1 MKMLGRFI
9 VTINCLVMLSFQ
21 VSMVDLV
28 EPIPYLIKIVKPLS
42 TCGPGKYLNAN
53 INSSG
58 RCKKCRP
65 CAKGYVEVSPCS
77 KYQNTRCQLCPP
89 GTFNDRRNGVC
100 NNCTA
105 CDKGF
110 FVRRPCLPSKD
121 TKCRKCPEGTFSVDG
136 TRWGCKYCKI
146 CSEIQDEI
154 LPCTTENDRVCTDDN
169 QIDSAQSEVIWTET
183 EVEDNVEFN
192 THTRLVLVAT
202 CTAISFTFLIVLL
215 AWTLQTY
222 RHFAN
227 RYQTTLCKIC
237 VL

>member
-65 CAKGYVEVSPCS
+65 CAKGYVEVSPC
-77 KYQNTRCQLCPP
+77 N
-89 GTFNDRRNGVC
+89 
-100 NNCTA
+100 
-105 CDKGF
+105 
-110 FVRRPCLPSKD
+110 
-121 TKCRKCPEGTFSVDG
+121 
-136 TRWGCKYCKI
+136 
-146 CSEIQDEI
+146 
-154 LPCTTENDRVCTDDN
+154 N